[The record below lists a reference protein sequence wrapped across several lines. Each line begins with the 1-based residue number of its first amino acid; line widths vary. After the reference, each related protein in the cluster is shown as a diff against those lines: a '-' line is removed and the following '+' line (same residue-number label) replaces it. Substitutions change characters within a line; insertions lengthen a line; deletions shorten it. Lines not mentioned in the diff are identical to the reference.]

1 MAVTP
6 WTLGGVLISSLT
18 GSPSHRIVL
27 APSGLVFCLTVPSD
41 RCHGGRAGRPAIN
54 TAAHH
59 DRPDQPRRLVGKRDE
74 HPDRSPAPILSR
86 YKRWPDAQHDLMT

>member
-27 APSGLVFCLTVPSD
+27 APSGLVFCLTMPSD
-41 RCHGGRAGRPAIN
+41 RCHGGRAGRPAI
-54 TAAHH
+54 
-59 DRPDQPRRLVGKRDE
+59 
-74 HPDRSPAPILSR
+74 
-86 YKRWPDAQHDLMT
+86 